1 MKMPRSDLDKGKFD
15 CKKGDYCVG
24 KANDLAD
31 PTLQTKAQEY
41 RRRISGKT
49 RPVSGEDIFEKIPKT
64 KGYYVSRK
72 YDGEFAMLIWNGD
85 KLISVNP
92 GGTVRFGLP
101 CYEEAEKL
109 LKKAKIKDAFFG
121 GEIYLITDVTRAH
134 PVQQVV
140 RVLRAPKS
148 VHELDKLGLAIFDII
163 ELDDKPVESTRAVF
177 DKLKKIF
184 GKGKRV
190 HPPAFKV
197 VDTADAIMDLFT
209 DWVIGEGA
217 EGIVVRHDRAGW
229 FKVKSRHNIDVA
241 IIGYSEGTENRKGML
256 HDLLVAVVRNDG
268 TFHELARVGGGFTDE
283 DRRTIADEMKRRV
296 VPSDYVAVNNDYVAY
311 EMIHPGPVIEISC
324 LDLIPE
330 SARGGPVNRMVL
342 EFDGKRYNA
351 LSRLPLVSVI
361 SPQFVRIRDDK
372 EANVEDTNIRQIS
385 DLVSIA
391 DVEKPARDTDLT
403 PSKLLERTVYTKTMR
418 GNRMVRKLLLWKTN
432 KEDQTDFPGYVV
444 YLTDFSPNRQNP
456 LERDIRIAQSEQS
469 ARRMFKEMAEKNFI
483 GGWEKVA

>member
-1 MKMPRSDLDKGKFD
+1 MPRNDLDTSAFE

-24 KANDLAD
+24 KANNLAD
-31 PTLQTKAQEY
+31 PTLQNRAQEY
-41 RRRISGKT
+41 RRQISGKT
-49 RPVSGEDIFEKIPKT
+49 RPLSGEDVFTKIPKT

-72 YDGEFAMLIWNGD
+72 YDGEFAMLVWDGEH
-85 KLISVNP
+85 LISVNP

-109 LKKAKIKDAFFG
+109 LKKAKVKEALFG
-121 GEIYLITDVTRAH
+121 AEIYLMTDVTRAH

-148 VHELDKLGLAIFDII
+148 VNELDKLGLAVFDII
-163 ELDDKPVESTRAVF
+163 EIDGKPIETTKGVY

-190 HPPAFKV
+190 HPPELKIA
-197 VDTADAIMDLFT
+197 DTQEEIMEAFT

-217 EGIVVRHDRAGW
+217 EGLVVRHDRAGW

-241 IIGYSEGTENRKGML
+241 IIGYSEGTDNRKGLL
-256 HDLLVAVVRNDG
+256 HDILVAVVRNDG
-268 TFHELARVGGGFTDE
+268 TFHELARVGGGFTEE
-283 DRRTIADEMKRRV
+283 DRRTIADELKRRV

-330 SARGGPVNRMVL
+330 SARGGPVNKMVL
-342 EFDGKRYNA
+342 EFDGKQFNA

-361 SPQFVRIRDDK
+361 SPQFVRYRDDK

-385 DLVSIA
+385 DLVTIA

-418 GNRMVRKLLLWKTN
+418 GQRMVRKLLLWKTN
-432 KEDQTDFPGYVV
+432 KEDQTDYPGYVV
-444 YLTDFSPNRQNP
+444 YLTDFSPNRQNQ
-456 LERDIRIAQSEQS
+456 LERDIRIAQSEKS
-469 ARRMFKEMAEKNFI
+469 AREMFHELAKKNFV

>member
-1 MKMPRSDLDKGKFD
+1 MPRNEFDKTAFD

-24 KANDLAD
+24 KATNLAD
-31 PTLQTKAQEY
+31 PTLQNTAQEY
-41 RRRISGKT
+41 RRQISGKT
-49 RPVSGEDIFEKIPKT
+49 RPLSGEDVFTKIPKT

-72 YDGEFAMLIWNGD
+72 YDGEFAMLVWNGEQ
-85 KLISVNP
+85 LFSVNP
-92 GGTVRFGLP
+92 GGTVRVGLP

-109 LKKAKIKDAFFG
+109 LKKAKVKDALFG
-121 GEIYLITDVTRAH
+121 AEIYLMTDATRAH

-148 VHELDKLGLAIFDII
+148 VNELDKLGLAVFDII
-163 ELDDKPVESTRAVF
+163 EIDGKPLDTTKGVY

-184 GKGKRV
+184 GAGKRV
-190 HPPAFKV
+190 HPPDVKA
-197 VDTADAIMDLFT
+197 VDSQEDIMEIFT
-209 DWVIGEGA
+209 DWVIGEGS
-217 EGIVVRHDRAGW
+217 EGLVVRHDRAGW
-229 FKVKSRHNIDVA
+229 FKIKSRHNIDVA
-241 IIGYSEGTENRKGML
+241 IIGYSEGTDGRKGLL

-268 TFHELARVGGGFTDE
+268 TFHELARVGGGFTEE
-283 DRRTIADEMKRRV
+283 DRKSIADEMKRRV
-296 VPSDYVAVNNDYVAY
+296 VSSDYVAVNNDYVAY

-330 SARGGPVNRMVL
+330 SARGGPVNKMVL
-342 EFDGKRYNA
+342 EFDGKQFNA

-361 SPQFVRIRDDK
+361 SPQFVRYRDDK

-391 DVEKPARDTDLT
+391 DVEKPARDTDLS

-418 GNRMVRKLLLWKTN
+418 GQKMVRKLLLWKTN
-432 KEDQTDFPGYVV
+432 KEDQIDFPGYVV

-456 LERDIRIAQSEQS
+456 LERDIRIAQSEKS
-469 ARRMFKEMAEKNFI
+469 AREMFHELAKKNFV